1 MAMAMAMGV
10 AATAGAAVAI
20 ELRRWA
26 LALLLGITGA
36 AAAAAE
42 VLDLPTR
49 PGVTQRLLWL
59 APAQPPKATL
69 LLFNGGAGG
78 LGLTDDGR
86 ITRGEGNFLVRTR
99 QRFVDAGFAVAL
111 LDAPSDR
118 RGGPWLQGF
127 RTTPEHVADVKAAVA
142 ALRARGAPVWLVGTS
157 RGTQSVAHVATQLQG
172 ADAPDGI
179 VLTASVLVDR
189 RDPPLPAMPLDR
201 IRVPVVVVH
210 HAQDRCQ
217 ACPPG
222 QLPALMRGLANA
234 RRKSLVLLEGG
245 RDEGPPCEA
254 AGHHGFAG
262 IEAEAVAAITG
273 PIARG
278 WPDWRALWDFGRPEL
293 TEQRLRE
300 RLATAPGDE
309 AIALQ
314 TQIARTLGLRR
325 RLEDSRALLQ
335 SLQPRLAEAGAEAVV
350 RWHLEW
356 GRTWASAVHDRET
369 LPERDRETARSAFRT
384 AAERARAAGLDGLA
398 ADALHMLPFTTADR
412 EQDRRWN
419 EEALAFALAS
429 PDPEGRRWEASLR
442 HNLGWTLNELGRHAE
457 ALVMLQAALP
467 ALERNG
473 ASPGRMRVGH
483 WMVAHT
489 LRRLGRIDEALAMQQ
504 RLERE
509 NAAAGTPDREVFEE
523 LALLHR
529 ARGEAA
535 LAADYEARAKAP

>member
-1 MAMAMAMGV
+1 M
-10 AATAGAAVAI
+10 
-20 ELRRWA
+20 RRLIASLLLA
-26 LALLLGITGA
+26 LAG
-36 AAAAAE
+36 AAAAE
-42 VLDLPTR
+42 VLELPTR
-49 PGVTQRLLWL
+49 PGVTQRLLLL

-78 LGLTDDGR
+78 LGLTADGR

-111 LDAPSDR
+111 IDAPSDR
-118 RGGPWLQGF
+118 QGPPWLQGF
-127 RTTPEHVADVKAAVA
+127 RTGPEHGADVKAAIA
-142 ALRARGAPVWLVGTS
+142 ALRARGVPVWLVGTS

-189 RDPPLPAMPLDR
+189 RDVALPAMPLDR
-201 IRVPVVVVH
+201 IRVPVIVLH
-210 HAQDRCQ
+210 HAQDRCA
-217 ACPPG
+217 ACPPA
-222 QLPALMRGLANA
+222 QLPALMRGLVNA
-234 RRKSLVLLEGG
+234 RHKSLRLLEGG
-245 RDEGPPCEA
+245 RNEGPPCEA
-254 AGHHGFAG
+254 AGFHGFAG
-262 IEAEAVAAITG
+262 LEAQAVAAITE

-278 WPDWRALWDFGRPEL
+278 WPDWRALWDFGRPDV

-300 RLATAPGDE
+300 RLATARGDE

-325 RLEDSRALLQ
+325 RLDEARAV
-335 SLQPRLAEAGAEAVV
+335 LQPLQPLLEGAGAEAVV

-369 LPERDRETARSAFRT
+369 LPERDRETARTAFR
-384 AAERARAAGLDGLA
+384 AAADRARAAGLDGLA

-419 EEALAFALAS
+419 EQALAFALAS
-429 PDPEGRRWEASLR
+429 PDPEGRRWEATLR
-442 HNLGWTLNELGRHAE
+442 HNLGWTLNELGHHAE
-457 ALVMLQAALP
+457 ALTMLQAALQ

-473 ASPGRMRVGH
+473 ASPGRLRVGH

-489 LRRLGRIDEALAMQQ
+489 LRRLGRADEALALQQ

-509 NAAAGTPDREVFEE
+509 NAAAGTPDRYVFEE

-529 ARGEAA
+529 ARGETA

>member
-1 MAMAMAMGV
+1 MRRLI
-10 AATAGAAVAI
+10 ATLLLVLAGAAP
-20 ELRRWA
+20 
-26 LALLLGITGA
+26 
-36 AAAAAE
+36 AE
-42 VLDLPTR
+42 VLELATR
-49 PGVTQRLLWL
+49 PGVTQRLLLL

-78 LGLTDDGR
+78 LGLTADGN

-111 LDAPSDR
+111 IDAPSDR
-118 RGGPWLQGF
+118 QGPPWLQGF
-127 RTTPEHVADVKAAVA
+127 RTGPEHVADVKAAIV

-179 VLTASVLVDR
+179 VLTASILVDR
-189 RDPPLPAMPLDR
+189 RDLALPAMPLER
-201 IRVPVVVVH
+201 IRVPVIVLH
-210 HAQDRCQ
+210 HAQDRCG

-222 QLPALMRGLANA
+222 ELPALMRGLANA
-234 RRKSLVLLEGG
+234 RRKSLQLLDGG
-245 RDEGPPCEA
+245 VDRGPPCEA
-254 AGHHGFAG
+254 GGHHGFAG
-262 IEAEAVAAITG
+262 IEAQAVAAITG

-278 WPDWRALWDFGRPEL
+278 WPDWRALWDFGQPQL

-300 RLATAPGDE
+300 RLATAQGDE

-325 RLEDSRALLQ
+325 RLDEARAVLQPLQALLDG
-335 SLQPRLAEAGAEAVV
+335 AGAEAVV

-356 GRTWASAVHDRET
+356 GRSLASAVHDRET

-419 EEALAFALAS
+419 EDALAFALAS
-429 PDPEGRRWEASLR
+429 PDPEGRRWEATLR
-442 HNLGWTLNELGRHAE
+442 NNLGVTLNELGRHTE
-457 ALVMLQAALP
+457 ALAMLQAALP

-473 ASPGRMRVGH
+473 ASPGRLRVGH

-489 LRRLGRIDEALAMQQ
+489 LRRMGRIDEALALQQ

-509 NAAAGTPDREVFEE
+509 NAAAGTPDRDVFEE

-529 ARGEAA
+529 ARGESAV
-535 LAADYEARAKAP
+535 AADYEARAKAP